1 MATVRV
7 SRVGFLNEKDHA
19 SSVARLG
26 AAVLPNG
33 VSPQAVTTLA
43 RLTCQAHDIHL
54 GGMRPDYDKAD
65 LLELQSIKLIHWTG
79 GDTVNLV

>member
-1 MATVRV
+1 MATTRV

-26 AAVLPNG
+26 AAALPSG
-33 VSPQAVTTLA
+33 VSPQAVVTLA
-43 RLTCQAHDIHL
+43 RLTCQAHDIHMSGL
-54 GGMRPDYDKAD
+54 RSDYDEDD
-65 LLELQSIKLIHWTG
+65 LLELQSVKLIHWTG